1 MEVNQRNELIGS
13 RIRKVRKEKHLT
25 QEKLGEMTNTSL
37 TTISRLELGKQMVS
51 VNMLFE
57 IAEALEVGIEVILQ
71 DLMIKKPDEKTDQ
84 ELYYMLEKMGKE
96 EKEYTKKNM
105 KSFLEYKK
113 QIEREYD
120 KVSEDKKV
128 NLDI

>member
-25 QEKLGEMTNTSL
+25 QEQLGEMTNTSL

-51 VNMLFE
+51 VNTLFE

-71 DLMIKKPDEKTDQ
+71 DLMIKKLDEKADQ

-105 KSFLEYKK
+105 RSFLEYKK
-113 QIEREYD
+113 QIEREYH
-120 KVSEDKKV
+120 KVSEDKK
-128 NLDI
+128 

>member
-1 MEVNQRNELIGS
+1 
-13 RIRKVRKEKHLT
+13 
-25 QEKLGEMTNTSL
+25 MTNTSL

-51 VNMLFE
+51 VNTLFE

-71 DLMIKKPDEKTDQ
+71 DLMIKKPDEKADQ

-105 KSFLEYKK
+105 RSFLEYKK
-113 QIEREYD
+113 QIEREYY
-120 KVSEDKKV
+120 KVSEDKK
-128 NLDI
+128 

>member
-25 QEKLGEMTNTSL
+25 QEQLGEMTNTSL

-51 VNMLFE
+51 VNTLFE

-71 DLMIKKPDEKTDQ
+71 DLMIKKPDEKADQ

-105 KSFLEYKK
+105 RSFLENKK
-113 QIEREYD
+113 QIEREYY
-120 KVSEDKKV
+120 KVSEDKK
-128 NLDI
+128 